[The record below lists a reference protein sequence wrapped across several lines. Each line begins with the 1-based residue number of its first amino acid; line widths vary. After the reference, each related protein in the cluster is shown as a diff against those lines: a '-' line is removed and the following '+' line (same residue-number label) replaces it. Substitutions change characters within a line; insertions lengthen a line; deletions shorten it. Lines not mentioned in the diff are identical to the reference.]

1 MLPLY
6 PIIDVTGDRPV
17 DDVLVD
23 RVFRLLRP
31 GYLQMRMKEG
41 SDAAMAANAVAIRD
55 RIRSGG
61 LGTRL
66 VINDR
71 PDIAARCGASLVH
84 LGDADDDP
92 AAVKRRYPD
101 LRVGWSTHSLEDI
114 EKANALDLAYI
125 GFGPVFETAT
135 KRMERPTVLDLAAE
149 ALRISRH
156 PVVFIGG
163 ITPANIALL
172 PASDRAQAAVIG
184 ALDAFIEG
192 MAHE

>member
-1 MLPLY
+1 MLSVY
-6 PIIDVTGDRPV
+6 PIIDLAGDRQA
-17 DDVLVD
+17 DAAFAD
-23 RVFRLLRP
+23 RVLRLLRP
-31 GYLQMRMKEG
+31 EFLQLRMKEG
-41 SDAAMAANAVAIRD
+41 SDAAMTANALLLRD
-55 RIRSGG
+55 RIRRSG

-66 VINDR
+66 VVNDR
-71 PDIAARCGASLVH
+71 PAVAARCGAPLVH
-84 LGDADDDP
+84 LGDSDDDP

-101 LRVGWSTHSLEDI
+101 LCVGWSTHTLEDI

-135 KRMERPTVLDLAAE
+135 KRTGRPTVLALAAE

-163 ITPANIALL
+163 ITPANIAFL

-184 ALDAFIEG
+184 ALDAFMEG
-192 MAHE
+192 TAHE